1 MGTALDSLDSGS
13 LRRPLRIAVV
23 GAGYWGP
30 NIVRIAL
37 GLERC
42 ELVAVCDRSPGRI
55 QFIRERFPGIHT
67 TLDYETILGDE
78 SIHAVALA
86 TPVFTHRPLA
96 ESAILAGKHVFV
108 EKPLAT
114 TVGDAR
120 ALVALATARRRT
132 LAVGHIFA
140 HHPAIR
146 HLVGLLEDGKIGE
159 PRYLDSARAN
169 LGPPD
174 SQVDVIWDLAIHDA
188 SISLAILGCA
198 PRQVAAHAWRL
209 EHGSLWD
216 AAVILARYSNGAVAH
231 HSVSWLSAARL
242 RRFAVSGSAGL
253 AVFDDT
259 RQSGKL
265 AVYDRGSDTRRDST
279 EAPVELRY
287 GANSI
292 LEPQLQQVEPLQLEL
307 QDFVD
312 AALDGRAPLVDGHA
326 GLTVVAVL
334 EAAAISA
341 SAGSHWVDVNTN
353 PGHAR

>member
-1 MGTALDSLDSGS
+1 MGTDSEALDSGS

-30 NIVRIAL
+30 KIVRIAL

-42 ELVAVCDRSPGRI
+42 ELVVVCDRSPGRI
-55 QFIRERFPGIHT
+55 QFIRESFPGIHT
-67 TLDYETILGDE
+67 TLDYETILADE

-108 EKPLAT
+108 EKPLAA
-114 TVGDAR
+114 TVADAS
-120 ALVALATARRRT
+120 ALVALAAARHRT

-146 HLVGLLEDGKIGE
+146 HLVGLMEDGKIGE

-169 LGPPD
+169 LGPPN
-174 SQVDVIWDLAIHDA
+174 SQVDVIWDLAVHDA
-188 SISLAILGCA
+188 SISFAILGC
-198 PRQVAAHAWRL
+198 PPLQVAAHAWRL
-209 EHGSLWD
+209 EHANLWD
-216 AAVILARYSNGAVAH
+216 VAVVLARYGNGAVAH
-231 HSVSWLSAARL
+231 HAVSWLSAAKL
-242 RRFAVSGSAGL
+242 RRFAVSCSAGL

-265 AVYDRGSDTRRDST
+265 AIYDRGADTRRDSP

-292 LEPQLQQVEPLQLEL
+292 LEPQLQHVEPLQLEL

-312 AALDGRAPLVDGHA
+312 AALEGRVPLVDGAA
-326 GLTVVAVL
+326 GLAVVAVL
-334 EAAAISA
+334 EAAATSA
-341 SAGSHWVDVNTN
+341 NAGSRWVDVSTS
-353 PGHAR
+353 PGHAS